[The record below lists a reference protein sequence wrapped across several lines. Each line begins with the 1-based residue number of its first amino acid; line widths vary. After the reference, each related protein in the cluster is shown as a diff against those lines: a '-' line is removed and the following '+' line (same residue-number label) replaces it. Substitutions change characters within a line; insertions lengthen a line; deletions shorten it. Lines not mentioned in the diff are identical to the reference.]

1 MKRLAAGILA
11 LAASLVPAFADT
23 AEDRAT
29 VLEGCASQ
37 LGLQAE
43 MCTCFADKAEAGLNP
58 AQYHLLAIILGDP
71 AALGSAQVDASLT
84 PEDMSTVSMFAI
96 TTPAQCVPQ

>member
-11 LAASLVPAFADT
+11 LAASLVPALAGT
-23 AEDRAT
+23 VEDRAT

-43 MCTCFADKAEAGLNP
+43 MCTCFADKAEAGLTP
-58 AQYHLLAIILGDP
+58 PQYHLLAIILGDP

>member
-1 MKRLAAGILA
+1 MKNLAAGMFA
-11 LAASLVPAFADT
+11 LAIGIAPVFADT

-43 MCTCFADKAEAGLNP
+43 MCTCFADKAEAGLTAP
-58 AQYHLLAIILGDP
+58 QYHLLAIILGDP
-71 AALGSAQVDASLT
+71 SALGAAQVDASLT